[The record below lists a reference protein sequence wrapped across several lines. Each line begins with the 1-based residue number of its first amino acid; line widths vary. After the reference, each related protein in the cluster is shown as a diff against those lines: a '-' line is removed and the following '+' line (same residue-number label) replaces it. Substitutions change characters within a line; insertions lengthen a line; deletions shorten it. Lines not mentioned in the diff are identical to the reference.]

1 MPDIDVKP
9 RSRVVTDGI
18 EATTSRGMLRAVGM
32 GDEDWEKPQIGIAS
46 SWNEITPCNL
56 SLDRLAQGAK
66 EGVHSGGGYPLQFG
80 TISVSDGISM
90 GHEGMHFSLVSR
102 EVIADSVETV
112 VNAERLDGTV
122 LLAGCDKSLPGMLM
136 AAARLDLASV
146 FLYAGSVMPG
156 YVKQADG
163 TMKEVTIID
172 SFEGVGACK
181 AGTMSEEELKK
192 IECAIVPGEGACG
205 GMYTANTMASVA
217 EALGMS
223 LPGSAAPPSADRRR
237 DYYAHR
243 SGEAV
248 VNMLRHGITA
258 RQILTKEAFEN
269 AIAVAMALGGSTN
282 VVLHLLAIAH
292 EAEVELSLDDFNRIG
307 SKVPH
312 LADMKPFG
320 KYVMV
325 DVDRNGGIPVIM
337 KALLDAGLLHGD
349 VMTVTGK
356 TLAENLAEI
365 DPPALDGEVFRTLD
379 NPIHATGGLT
389 ILQGSFAPEGAV
401 VKTAGFD
408 AEVFEGPAR
417 VFDRERAA
425 MDALTE
431 GQIQKGDVVVI
442 RYEGPKG
449 GPGMREM
456 LAITAAIKGAGL
468 GKDVLLLTDGRFS
481 GGTTGLC
488 IGHIAPEAVD
498 AGPVA
503 FVRDG
508 DRIRVDIA
516 ARSLDLLVD
525 DAELEARE
533 QAGPRCPRA
542 TPAESSRSSR
552 SSSSPPPRARSRAS
566 VDTRTIATS
575 PGKEHLMPTE
585 ATPLSAAAG
594 ARRTPEIL
602 TGSGAVL
609 RTLEHLG
616 ITDVFGLPGGAIIPF
631 YDELMASTTIRH
643 VLVRHEQGAGHAAEG
658 YASASGKVGVAI
670 ATSGPGATNLVTAI
684 ADAYMDSVPF
694 IAITGQVFST
704 LMGTDAFQEADI
716 VGITMPITKHS
727 FLVTDPADVPATLAA
742 AHLIATTGRP
752 GPVLVDITKDAQ
764 QKSAPYVWPPKID
777 LPGYRP
783 VTKAH
788 GKQIAAAAQLLAE
801 AERPVLY
808 VGGGVVRSG
817 ATAELLRFAEATGA
831 PVVTTLMARGAF
843 PDSHPQHLGMPG
855 MHGTVPAVLGLQD
868 SDLIIALGA
877 RFDDRVTGKADEF
890 APNAKVVHVDI
901 DPAEISK
908 IRFADVPIVGD
919 AREVL
924 VDLLDAWNG
933 VPADERASTADW
945 WTKLDQLRTDFPLG
959 YAEPTDGLLA
969 PQAIIRR
976 IGELS
981 GPRPCTPPVSVSTR
995 CGRRSSS
1002 STSGRTPG

>member
-66 EGVHSGGGYPLQFG
+66 EGVHGGGGYPLQFG

-163 TMKEVTIID
+163 SMKEVTIID

-248 VNMLRHGITA
+248 VNMLRLGITA

-320 KYVMV
+320 KYVML

-337 KALLDAGLLHGD
+337 KALLDAGLLHGEC
-349 VMTVTGK
+349 MTVTGK
-356 TLAENLAEI
+356 TVAENLAEI
-365 DPPALDGEVFRTLD
+365 DPPELDGKVFRTLD

-417 VFDRERAA
+417 VFDRERSA

-431 GQIQKGDVVVI
+431 GRIQKGDVVVI

-516 ARSLDLLVD
+516 ARTLDLLVD
-525 DAELEARE
+525 AAELEARRDGW
-533 QAGPRCPRA
+533 APL
-542 TPAESSRSSR
+542 
-552 SSSSPPPRARSRAS
+552 PPRY
-566 VDTRTIATS
+566 TRGVLA
-575 PGKEHLMPTE
+575 KYAKLVQ
-585 ATPLSAAAG
+585 SA
-594 ARRTPEIL
+594 
-602 TGSGAVL
+602 
-609 RTLEHLG
+609 
-616 ITDVFGLPGGAIIPF
+616 
-631 YDELMASTTIRH
+631 
-643 VLVRHEQGAGHAAEG
+643 
-658 YASASGKVGVAI
+658 
-670 ATSGPGATNLVTAI
+670 
-684 ADAYMDSVPF
+684 
-694 IAITGQVFST
+694 
-704 LMGTDAFQEADI
+704 
-716 VGITMPITKHS
+716 
-727 FLVTDPADVPATLAA
+727 
-742 AHLIATTGRP
+742 
-752 GPVLVDITKDAQ
+752 
-764 QKSAPYVWPPKID
+764 
-777 LPGYRP
+777 
-783 VTKAH
+783 
-788 GKQIAAAAQLLAE
+788 
-801 AERPVLY
+801 
-808 VGGGVVRSG
+808 
-817 ATAELLRFAEATGA
+817 ATGA
-831 PVVTTLMARGAF
+831 
-843 PDSHPQHLGMPG
+843 
-855 MHGTVPAVLGLQD
+855 
-868 SDLIIALGA
+868 
-877 RFDDRVTGKADEF
+877 VTG
-890 APNAKVVHVDI
+890 
-901 DPAEISK
+901 
-908 IRFADVPIVGD
+908 
-919 AREVL
+919 
-924 VDLLDAWNG
+924 
-933 VPADERASTADW
+933 
-945 WTKLDQLRTDFPLG
+945 
-959 YAEPTDGLLA
+959 
-969 PQAIIRR
+969 
-976 IGELS
+976 
-981 GPRPCTPPVSVSTR
+981 
-995 CGRRSSS
+995 
-1002 STSGRTPG
+1002 

>member
-32 GDEDWEKPQIGIAS
+32 GDEDWSKPQIGIAS

-248 VNMLRHGITA
+248 VNMLEHGITA

-282 VVLHLLAIAH
+282 VILHLLAIAY

-349 VMTVTGK
+349 CMTVTGK
-356 TLAENLAEI
+356 TVAENLAEI

-408 AEVFEGPAR
+408 ASVFEGPAR

-431 GQIQKGDVVVI
+431 GKIEKGDVVVI

-525 DAELEARE
+525 PAELEARRDGW
-533 QAGPRCPRA
+533 APL
-542 TPAESSRSSR
+542 
-552 SSSSPPPRARSRAS
+552 PPRY
-566 VDTRTIATS
+566 TRGVLA
-575 PGKEHLMPTE
+575 KYAKLVK
-585 ATPLSAAAG
+585 SAAQ
-594 ARRTPEIL
+594 
-602 TGSGAVL
+602 GAV
-609 RTLEHLG
+609 
-616 ITDVFGLPGGAIIPF
+616 
-631 YDELMASTTIRH
+631 
-643 VLVRHEQGAGHAAEG
+643 
-658 YASASGKVGVAI
+658 
-670 ATSGPGATNLVTAI
+670 
-684 ADAYMDSVPF
+684 
-694 IAITGQVFST
+694 TG
-704 LMGTDAFQEADI
+704 
-716 VGITMPITKHS
+716 
-727 FLVTDPADVPATLAA
+727 
-742 AHLIATTGRP
+742 
-752 GPVLVDITKDAQ
+752 
-764 QKSAPYVWPPKID
+764 
-777 LPGYRP
+777 
-783 VTKAH
+783 
-788 GKQIAAAAQLLAE
+788 
-801 AERPVLY
+801 
-808 VGGGVVRSG
+808 
-817 ATAELLRFAEATGA
+817 
-831 PVVTTLMARGAF
+831 
-843 PDSHPQHLGMPG
+843 
-855 MHGTVPAVLGLQD
+855 
-868 SDLIIALGA
+868 
-877 RFDDRVTGKADEF
+877 
-890 APNAKVVHVDI
+890 
-901 DPAEISK
+901 
-908 IRFADVPIVGD
+908 
-919 AREVL
+919 
-924 VDLLDAWNG
+924 
-933 VPADERASTADW
+933 
-945 WTKLDQLRTDFPLG
+945 
-959 YAEPTDGLLA
+959 
-969 PQAIIRR
+969 
-976 IGELS
+976 
-981 GPRPCTPPVSVSTR
+981 
-995 CGRRSSS
+995 
-1002 STSGRTPG
+1002 